1 MIYDWQRY
9 WIIYCLFPR
18 DSRPLMNPFAGRN
31 DALMNRP
38 GRHISHRPGG
48 GRWRGRGGDS
58 SVFRTL
64 AIRWLI
70 SAVLAFSALPGFA
83 MNPQELSM
91 TRQAAENGSASA
103 QVLLAIAYLNGDAGL
118 AKDGKL
124 AAQWFERAA
133 LQGNGYA
140 EARLADLYADGI
152 GVARSLTI
160 AADWR
165 ERAARRGNVEAQFK
179 LGQMYLEGT
188 GVAQDR
194 ERARAWLQSAAEDG
208 NREAAYLLARM
219 YREGLG
225 GPEDQALAD
234 HWLYKSAQRGYGA
247 AEEMLG
253 WIKSFGHTYDKTVSQ
268 AAVRRLAEDGDA
280 EAQYQ
285 LGLRCY
291 LGRGGEKRDLPQAV
305 KWFERAAGQGQV
317 MAMRNL
323 ARILARG
330 EAGVPADP
338 SAAKAWEERASQRGR

>member
-1 MIYDWQRY
+1 MRASHIGGNKGSAIQSCRKQVALLLGAMA
-9 WIIYCLFPR
+9 LFG
-18 DSRPLMNPFAGRN
+18 SV
-31 DALMNRP
+31 P
-38 GRHISHRPGG
+38 G
-48 GRWRGRGGDS
+48 
-58 SVFRTL
+58 L
-64 AIRWLI
+64 
-70 SAVLAFSALPGFA
+70 A
-83 MNPQELSM
+83 MNSQELAM

-118 AKDGKL
+118 AKDSKL
-124 AAQWFERAA
+124 AAHWLELAA

-140 EARLADLYADGI
+140 EGRLADLYEAGN
-152 GVARSLTI
+152 GVAKNLKI

-179 LGQMYLEGT
+179 LGQMYLEGN

-194 ERARAWLQSAAEDG
+194 KRARDWLQSAAEEG

-225 GPEDQALAD
+225 GPEDPALAE
-234 HWLYKSAQRGYGA
+234 HWLYRSAVAGFGA
-247 AEEMLG
+247 AEQLLG
-253 WIKSFGHTYDKTVSQ
+253 WIKSFGHTYDKTVSHE
-268 AAVRRLAEDGDA
+268 AVRQLAEDGDA

-291 LGRGGEKRDLPQAV
+291 LGKGGEKRDLPQAV

-323 ARILARG
+323 AHILAHG
-330 EAGVPADP
+330 ENGVPADP
-338 SAAKAWEERASQRGR
+338 PAAQAWTERANKAEHR